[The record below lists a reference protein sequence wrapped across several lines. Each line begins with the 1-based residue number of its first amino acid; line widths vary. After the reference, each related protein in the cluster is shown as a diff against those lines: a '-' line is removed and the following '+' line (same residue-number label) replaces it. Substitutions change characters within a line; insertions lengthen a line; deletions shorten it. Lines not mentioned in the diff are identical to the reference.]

1 MANDRVRWKR
11 MTVLFPSCF
20 PQKRYSARSPQR
32 EGGQEMTSVVRRDNE
47 SIEDALKRF
56 KRELRKVGVLREARK
71 HEHYEKPS
79 EIKKRKKAASARNR
93 HRRAD

>member
-1 MANDRVRWKR
+1 
-11 MTVLFPSCF
+11 MTTIT
-20 PQKRYSARSPQR
+20 RR
-32 EGGQEMTSVVRRDNE
+32 ENE

-79 EIKKRKKAASARNR
+79 EIKKRKKAASARNKTR
-93 HRRAD
+93 KPE

>member
-1 MANDRVRWKR
+1 
-11 MTVLFPSCF
+11 
-20 PQKRYSARSPQR
+20 
-32 EGGQEMTSVVRRDNE
+32 MTSVVRRDNE

-79 EIKKRKKAASARNR
+79 EIKKRKKAASACNRNCTFI
-93 HRRAD
+93 HNYSLVCDIFFFDDISNIFCYLKCRRGRLSPSPWRS